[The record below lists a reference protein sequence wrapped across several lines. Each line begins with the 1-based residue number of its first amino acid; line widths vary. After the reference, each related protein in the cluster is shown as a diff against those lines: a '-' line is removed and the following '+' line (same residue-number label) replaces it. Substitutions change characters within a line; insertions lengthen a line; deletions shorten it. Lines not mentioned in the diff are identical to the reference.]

1 MPWGAYAMSNL
12 LENIPNSWGPKFEGN
27 SGAAT
32 RTRTGPGEIAF
43 TAPSHMALVMFT
55 PQPNR
60 EISLNSDVRS
70 SFLAPAGAVE
80 IVPEGSELFARW
92 VTSKENLLVAL
103 APDRLERLAGLEFQ
117 RNEVVFQPAKAGH
130 VDARA
135 HMLASLIREE
145 FHRADRVDDLYMDS
159 LITVF
164 STYLLRN
171 YTALGDCRAPN
182 PRGGLPGHVWKRVDE
197 YIRSN
202 LSERLAVE
210 TLASVAGL
218 SPSHFLRAFRET
230 AGTPP
235 HQYVLALK
243 LEKAGEIIQS
253 TSIPLAQ
260 VARMAGFSSH
270 SHLSATMQRLWSLSP
285 SELRRSQLR
294 S

>member
-1 MPWGAYAMSNL
+1 MSDL
-12 LENIPNSWGPKFEGN
+12 LEAIPDSWGPKFEGN

-32 RTRTGPGEIAF
+32 RTRTGPGEISF

-60 EISLNSDVRS
+60 EVSLNSDSRL

-80 IVPEGSELFARW
+80 IVPVGSDLFARW
-92 VTSKENLLVAL
+92 VTGKENLLVAL
-103 APDRLERLAGLEFQ
+103 APHRLERLAGLEFQ
-117 RNEVVFQPAKAGH
+117 RDEVAFQPAKAGH

-164 STYLLRN
+164 ATYLLRT
-171 YTALGDCRAPN
+171 YTPLGDCRTPA
-182 PRGGLPGHVWKRVDE
+182 PRGGLPGHVWKRVDD
-197 YIRSN
+197 YIRSA
-202 LSERLAVE
+202 LAERLSIE
-210 TLASVAGL
+210 TLAGVAGL

-230 AGTPP
+230 AGKSP
-235 HQYVLALK
+235 HQYVMAVR
-243 LEKAGEIIQS
+243 LEKAEDIILS
-253 TSIPLAQ
+253 TRMPLEH
-260 VARMAGFSSH
+260 VARMTGFSSH
-270 SHLSATMQRLWSLSP
+270 SHLSATMQRVWSVSP
-285 SELRRSQLR
+285 SELRRARHR